1 MLADRTPGN
10 VTRLETQAR
19 VRTSPPLHVAVVT
32 GLSHF
37 ARHKPLGAAG
47 GIVLLLMILVALL
60 APWIAPRDP
69 FATHVAFKYAPPGG
83 EFLLGGD
90 QLGRDVLSRL
100 IYGARI
106 SLRVGVFSV
115 LIGIT
120 AGTLLGIASAY
131 VGGKVDLVVQR
142 LVDALMAFPPIILA
156 LGLMAARGA
165 SENNVIIALVAIL
178 LPGATR
184 VVRSQ
189 ALSIKELDYTL
200 AARAIGAG
208 PGRIMLRHI
217 LPNVM
222 ANFIVLSTISLGFAI
237 IIEAS
242 LSFLGVGISPDIPTW
257 GGMLTLGA
265 SKYVNIAPWL
275 AIFPGI
281 AIAVVVFSV
290 NLLGDALRD
299 VLDPKLRGR

>member
-1 MLADRTPGN
+1 MASDQTSERSLLVGARA
-10 VTRLETQAR
+10 QAKPA
-19 VRTSPPLHVAVVT
+19 PPVALLT
-32 GLSHF
+32 GLRDF
-37 ARHKPLGAAG
+37 TRRKPHGAVG
-47 GIVLLLMILVALL
+47 GAILLVLVLVALSAPWL
-60 APWIAPRDP
+60 APHDP
-69 FATHVAFKYAPPGG
+69 YQTNVAFKYAEPGS
-83 EFLLGGD
+83 ELLLGGD

-100 IYGARI
+100 IYGAQI
-106 SLRVGVFSV
+106 SLWVGLLSV

-131 VGGKVDLVVQR
+131 IGGIVDLLVQR
-142 LVDALMAFPPIILA
+142 MVDALMAFPPIILA

-165 SENNVIIALVAIL
+165 SETNVIIALVAIL

-200 AARAIGAG
+200 AARAIGAR
-208 PGRIMLRHI
+208 PGRIMVRHI

-222 ANFIVLSTISLGFAI
+222 ATFIVLSTISLGFAI

-242 LSFLGVGISPDIPTW
+242 LSFLGVGIPPDVPTW

-265 SKYVNIAPWL
+265 SRYINIAPWL
-275 AIFPGI
+275 AIFPGV
-281 AIAVVVFSV
+281 AIALVVFAV
-290 NLLGDALRD
+290 NLLGDSLRD
-299 VLDPKLRGR
+299 VLDPRLRGR

>member
-10 VTRLETQAR
+10 ATRLETQAR
-19 VRTSPPLHVAVVT
+19 TQTKPPFPVAALL
-32 GLSHF
+32 GLRHF
-37 ARHKPLGAAG
+37 ARYKPMGAAG
-47 GIVLLLMILVALL
+47 GIVLLLLILVAIL

-69 FATHVAFKYAPPGG
+69 YVPHVAFQYAPPGG

-131 VGGKVDLVVQR
+131 IGGKVDLVIQR

-189 ALSIKELDYTL
+189 TLSIKELDYTL

-208 PGRIMLRHI
+208 PGRIMIRHI

-265 SKYVNIAPWL
+265 SKYINLAPWL
-275 AIFPGI
+275 AVFPGI

>member
-10 VTRLETQAR
+10 ATRLETQAR
-19 VRTSPPLHVAVVT
+19 VQTKPPLPVAALL
-32 GLSHF
+32 GLRHF
-37 ARHKPLGAAG
+37 VRYKPLGAAG
-47 GIVLLLMILVALL
+47 GIVLLLLILVAVF
-60 APWIAPRDP
+60 APWLAPRDP
-69 FATHVAFKYAPPGG
+69 YAPHVAFQYAPPGG

-131 VGGKVDLVVQR
+131 IGGKVDLVIQR

-189 ALSIKELDYTL
+189 TLSIKELDYTL

-208 PGRIMLRHI
+208 PGRIMIRHI

-265 SKYVNIAPWL
+265 SKYINLAPWL
-275 AIFPGI
+275 AVFPGI

>member
-1 MLADRTPGN
+1 MYSDGTSENAL
-10 VTRLETQAR
+10 RLGTQVQAR
-19 VRTSPPLHVAVVT
+19 PKPSWPIAALL
-32 GLSHF
+32 GLRYF
-37 ARHKPLGAAG
+37 VRHKPLGAAG
-47 GIVLLLMILVALL
+47 GMVLLLLILVAVF
-60 APWIAPRDP
+60 APWLAPRDP
-69 FATHVAFKYAPPGG
+69 YAPNVAFQYAPPGG

-131 VGGKVDLVVQR
+131 VGGKVDLIIQR
-142 LVDALMAFPPIILA
+142 VVDALMAFPPIILA

-189 ALSIKELDYTL
+189 TLSIKELDYTL

-208 PGRIMLRHI
+208 PGRIMIRHI

-265 SKYVNIAPWL
+265 SKYINLAPWL
-275 AIFPGI
+275 AVFPGI

>member
-10 VTRLETQAR
+10 VTSLETQAR
-19 VRTSPPLHVAVVT
+19 TQTKPPLPVAALL
-32 GLSHF
+32 GLRHF
-37 ARHKPLGAAG
+37 ARYKPMGAAG
-47 GIVLLLMILVALL
+47 GIVLLLMILVAVF
-60 APWIAPRDP
+60 APWLAPRDP
-69 FATHVAFKYAPPGG
+69 YAPHVAFQYAPPGG

-131 VGGKVDLVVQR
+131 VGGKIDLVIQR

-184 VVRSQ
+184 LVRSQ
-189 ALSIKELDYTL
+189 TLSIKELDYTL

-208 PGRIMLRHI
+208 PGRIMIRHI

-265 SKYVNIAPWL
+265 SKYVNIVPWL

>member
-10 VTRLETQAR
+10 VTSLETQAR
-19 VRTSPPLHVAVVT
+19 TQTKPPLPVAALL
-32 GLSHF
+32 GLRHF
-37 ARHKPLGAAG
+37 ARYKPMGAAG
-47 GIVLLLMILVALL
+47 GIVLLLMILVAVF
-60 APWIAPRDP
+60 APWLAPRDP
-69 FATHVAFKYAPPGG
+69 YAPHVAFQYAPPGG

-131 VGGKVDLVVQR
+131 VGGKIDLVIQR

-189 ALSIKELDYTL
+189 TLSIKELDYTL

-208 PGRIMLRHI
+208 PGRIMIRHI

>member
-1 MLADRTPGN
+1 MVASQTSGDAP
-10 VTRLETQAR
+10 RLETQAPLQAN
-19 VRTSPPLHVAVVT
+19 PPFFMAAAL
-32 GLSHF
+32 GLRRF
-37 ARHKPLGAAG
+37 IRYKPLGAAG
-47 GIVLLLMILVALL
+47 GAVLLLFIVVAVF
-60 APWIAPRDP
+60 APWLAPRDP
-69 FATHVAFKYAPPGG
+69 YAPHVAFQYAPPGG

-100 IYGARI
+100 IYGAQI
-106 SLRVGVFSV
+106 SLRVGILSV

-131 VGGKVDLVVQR
+131 IGGVVDLVTQR

-189 ALSIKELDYTL
+189 TLSIKELDYSL

-222 ANFIVLSTISLGFAI
+222 ASFIVLSTISLGFAI
-237 IIEAS
+237 VIEAA
-242 LSFLGVGISPDIPTW
+242 LSFLGVGISPDVPTW

-275 AIFPGI
+275 AIFPGL
-281 AIAVVVFSV
+281 AIATVVFAV
-290 NLLGDALRD
+290 NLLGDSLRD
-299 VLDPKLRGR
+299 VLDPRLRGR

>member
-10 VTRLETQAR
+10 VTSLETQAR
-19 VRTSPPLHVAVVT
+19 TQTKPPLPVAALL
-32 GLSHF
+32 GLRHF
-37 ARHKPLGAAG
+37 ARYKPMGAAG
-47 GIVLLLMILVALL
+47 GIVLLLMILVAVF
-60 APWIAPRDP
+60 APWLAPRDP
-69 FATHVAFKYAPPGG
+69 YAPHVAFQYAPPGG

-131 VGGKVDLVVQR
+131 IGGKIDLVIQR

-189 ALSIKELDYTL
+189 TLSIKELDYTL

-208 PGRIMLRHI
+208 PGRIMIRHI

-299 VLDPKLRGR
+299 VMDPKLRGR

>member
-1 MLADRTPGN
+1 MAAALGLRHF
-10 VTRLETQAR
+10 
-19 VRTSPPLHVAVVT
+19 VRY
-32 GLSHF
+32 
-37 ARHKPLGAAG
+37 KPLGAAG
-47 GIVLLLMILVALL
+47 GAVLLLLIVVAVF
-60 APWIAPRDP
+60 APWLAPRDP
-69 FATHVAFKYAPPGG
+69 YAPRVAFQYAPPGG

-100 IYGARI
+100 IHGARI

-120 AGTLLGIASAY
+120 AGTLLGISSAY
-131 VGGKVDLVVQR
+131 IGGVVDLAIQR
-142 LVDALMAFPPIILA
+142 MVDALMAFPPIILA

-165 SENNVIIALVAIL
+165 SETNVIIALVAIL

-189 ALSIKELDYTL
+189 TLSIKELDYSL

-222 ANFIVLSTISLGFAI
+222 ASFIVLSTISLGFAI

-275 AIFPGI
+275 AIFPGL
-281 AIAVVVFSV
+281 AIATVVFAV
-290 NLLGDALRD
+290 NLLGDSLRD
-299 VLDPKLRGR
+299 VLDPRLRGR

>member
-1 MLADRTPGN
+1 MYSSGTSENAL
-10 VTRLETQAR
+10 RLETQVQAR
-19 VRTSPPLHVAVVT
+19 PKPSWPVAALLGLCHFVRY
-32 GLSHF
+32 
-37 ARHKPLGAAG
+37 KPLGAAG
-47 GIVLLLMILVALL
+47 GIVLALL
-60 APWIAPRDP
+60 ILAAVFAPWIAPRAP
-69 FATHVAFKYAPPGG
+69 YAPHVAFQYAPPGG

-90 QLGRDVLSRL
+90 HLGRDVLSRL

-120 AGTLLGIASAY
+120 GGTLLGIASAY
-131 VGGKVDLVVQR
+131 IGGKVDLIIQR
-142 LVDALMAFPPIILA
+142 VVDALMAFPPIILA

-189 ALSIKELDYTL
+189 TLSIKELDYTL

-208 PGRIMLRHI
+208 PGRIMIRHI

-242 LSFLGVGISPDIPTW
+242 LSFLGVGISPDFPTW

-265 SKYVNIAPWL
+265 SKYINLAPWL
-275 AIFPGI
+275 AVFPGI

>member
-131 VGGKVDLVVQR
+131 AGGKVDLVIQR

>member
-32 GLSHF
+32 GLSRF

-131 VGGKVDLVVQR
+131 VGGKVDLVIQR

-178 LPGATR
+178 LRGATR

>member
-131 VGGKVDLVVQR
+131 VGGKVDLVIQR

-242 LSFLGVGISPDIPTW
+242 LSFLGVGISSDIPTW

>member
-1 MLADRTPGN
+1 MLADRTPGS
-10 VTRLETQAR
+10 VPSLAAQAR
-19 VRTSPPLHVAVVT
+19 AQTKPPLPVAALL
-32 GLSHF
+32 GLRHF
-37 ARHKPLGAAG
+37 VRHKPLGAAG
-47 GIVLLLMILVALL
+47 GIVLLLLILVAVF
-60 APWIAPRDP
+60 APWLAPRDP
-69 FATHVAFKYAPPGG
+69 YAPHVAFQYAPPGG

-106 SLRVGVFSV
+106 SLRVGLFSV

-131 VGGKVDLVVQR
+131 IGGKVDLVIQR

-178 LPGATR
+178 LPGSTR

-189 ALSIKELDYTL
+189 TLSIKELDYTL

-208 PGRIMLRHI
+208 PGRIMIRHI

-265 SKYVNIAPWL
+265 SKYINLAPWL
-275 AIFPGI
+275 AVFPGI

>member
-1 MLADRTPGN
+1 M
-10 VTRLETQAR
+10 
-19 VRTSPPLHVAVVT
+19 
-32 GLSHF
+32 
-37 ARHKPLGAAG
+37 GAAG
-47 GIVLLLMILVALL
+47 GIVLLLLILVAIL

-69 FATHVAFKYAPPGG
+69 YVPHVAFQYAPPGG

-131 VGGKVDLVVQR
+131 IGGKVDLIIQR

-189 ALSIKELDYTL
+189 TLSIKELDYTL

-208 PGRIMLRHI
+208 PGRIMIRHI

-265 SKYVNIAPWL
+265 SKYINLAPWL
-275 AIFPGI
+275 AVFPGI

>member
-1 MLADRTPGN
+1 MSADQTSEQPVLVGARAQPKPALPVAMLATLRDF
-10 VTRLETQAR
+10 TRRKPQG
-19 VRTSPPLHVAVVT
+19 AV
-32 GLSHF
+32 G
-37 ARHKPLGAAG
+37 GA
-47 GIVLLLMILVALL
+47 ILLVLILVAISASWL
-60 APWIAPRDP
+60 APYDP
-69 FATHVAFKYAPPGG
+69 YQTNVAFKYAKPGS
-83 EFLLGGD
+83 ELLLGGD

-100 IYGARI
+100 IHGAQI
-106 SLRVGVFSV
+106 SLRVGVLSV

-131 VGGKVDLVVQR
+131 TGGIVDLLIQR
-142 LVDALMAFPPIILA
+142 MVDALMAFPPIILA

-165 SENNVIIALVAIL
+165 SEANVIIALVAIL

-208 PGRIMLRHI
+208 PGRIMVRHI

-222 ANFIVLSTISLGFAI
+222 ATFIVLSTISLGFAI

-242 LSFLGVGISPDIPTW
+242 LSFLGVGIPPDVPTW

-265 SKYVNIAPWL
+265 SRYINIAPWL
-275 AIFPGI
+275 AIFPGV
-281 AIAVVVFSV
+281 AIALVVFAV
-290 NLLGDALRD
+290 NLLGDSLRD
-299 VLDPKLRGR
+299 VLDPRLRGR